1 MADLTRMDGSTA
13 ALALKVEPG
22 PKEEISMVT
31 LTSKSSAQ
39 IKFPGTPST
48 GVEVE
53 LHGSQ
58 TVTVETGVA
67 VFALTGTNPHDWTR
81 DTLTFPVGAPCPAG
95 DYVSGI
101 AAASPTSFWTPMGNI
116 QGTSGGAVETGV
128 DGNGNPVITN
138 LPGSLIPP
146 PIGVAIDSATVSY
159 SVGDGQPIITMALAV
174 FGNNCAMLR
183 ASYSAFIVTTSG
195 GIIVGGG
202 GVGTLGAAKKS

>member
-1 MADLTRMDGSTA
+1 
-13 ALALKVEPG
+13 
-22 PKEEISMVT
+22 MVT
-31 LTSKSSAQ
+31 LTSKTSAQ

-48 GVEVE
+48 GVGVE

-81 DTLTFPVGAPCPAG
+81 DTLTFPVGAPCTAA

-101 AAASPTSFWTPMGNI
+101 AAASPTSFWTPMKNI
-116 QGTSGGAVETGV
+116 DSSGGGDE
-128 DGNGNPVITN
+128 PVN
-138 LPGSLIPP
+138 LSVSGSTSSGDSVGGSASGSIFVPGSLIPP

-159 SVGDGQPIITMALAV
+159 SAQAGQPVITMALAV

-195 GIIVGGG
+195 GIVVGGG
-202 GVGTLGAAKKS
+202 GGTLGAAKKL